1 VYNFFK
7 QLELKLIQRKGTDKM
22 KLGKIE
28 QHVIEH
34 GNFNEPECNI
44 VFPDN
49 ICPECGHD
57 ILDVDTAHYEI
68 EDLYVS
74 TSLNFY
80 SGKHV
85 TFCCPDCGCKWE
97 RVVYTTKEFRL
108 TKGAAREFNTAC
120 VILPIGIILII
131 LSIIFHWGFA
141 FAIAIVPVIISSCVI
156 LVVLA
161 GD

>member
-1 VYNFFK
+1 
-7 QLELKLIQRKGTDKM
+7 M

-28 QHVIEH
+28 QNVIKH

-57 ILDVDTAHYEI
+57 ILDIDTSYYEI
-68 EDLYVS
+68 EDFIKS

-80 SGKHV
+80 IGKHV
-85 TFCCPDCGCKWE
+85 TFCCPECGCKWE

-108 TKGAAREFNTAC
+108 TKSVARDFNTAC
-120 VILPIGIILII
+120 VILPIGVIAII
-131 LSIIFHWGFA
+131 LSIIFHWGVVL
-141 FAIAIVPVIISSCVI
+141 AIAFVPVIISL

-161 GD
+161 ILADD